1 MARPECAR
9 TDRTLLAFTAMRSAS
24 LLVVLAAWACSDHG
38 VRASHLSE
46 SDAALRRAVEATIAA
61 NPSRSIADKNV
72 DVAVARGRVTLSGS
86 VANDRDRRRVED
98 TVRHMPAIVSVTDE
112 VAVSAARDRDDRESD
127 RRIAESIRNDLNG
140 DDADR
145 IHVRVRHG
153 LVTLTGRVPREDDA
167 RKIIGIADTTPGVA
181 ATDDEIER
189 SVQRF

>member
-1 MARPECAR
+1 
-9 TDRTLLAFTAMRSAS
+9 
-24 LLVVLAAWACSDHG
+24 
-38 VRASHLSE
+38 LSE

-61 NPSRSIADKNV
+61 NPSRSIAAKNV

>member
-1 MARPECAR
+1 MNSGGLGQGPRQGREVILPRSRRGVVGEGVEVDIPDHERGGLGFLASSGPEQ
-9 TDRTLLAFTAMRSAS
+9 
-24 LLVVLAAWACSDHG
+24 
-38 VRASHLSE
+38 
-46 SDAALRRAVEATIAA
+46 LRQQ
-61 NPSRSIADKNV
+61 
-72 DVAVARGRVTLSGS
+72 L
-86 VANDRDRRRVED
+86 
-98 TVRHMPAIVSVTDE
+98 
-112 VAVSAARDRDDRESD
+112 RDRDDRESD